1 MEDIV
6 LNPDRELSEDV
17 LVLGLLVN
25 GRTTLDD
32 FKFSE
37 RIRAFA
43 NELQEFGLKIE
54 EKGANTILTGV
65 GFNYKVPTLLHIP
78 ESDNAMSLLLALASK
93 DTETFFSATGSR
105 SDLKR
110 AKAFLADVFGV
121 KEVQE
126 SESEA
131 GNTISFHFESVLPFL
146 KETREGCIPYL
157 AKNAV
162 LVNAL
167 VLGRTVEM
175 EERSPVRSSFVE
187 MLTYFGAQIQVQTT
201 GMQEMSELERRIA
214 KARGI
219 KTERRVKTV
228 ISETKI
234 LTSHD
239 YFVPSDPTEACALV
253 ILSILSPAFKGKK
266 ITLKNVLIAGDRAGA
281 FSALRRMGAKIDFG
295 TRHERYGTAYA
306 DVYSVYDKRLSS
318 RRLAEDILCTCLEEY
333 PFIALAACTADGE
346 SILRIPDS
354 LSKELRPRCETLAR
368 NLKQTGASIGVYEE
382 GLVVRGREELDA
394 GHFDA
399 ENDPVLGLMFNAI
412 ALFSQGETVI
422 ENSGKIEIVF
432 PDVIHKLKEI
442 AKS

>member
-17 LVLGLLVN
+17 LALGLLVN

-32 FKFSE
+32 FAFTDRS
-37 RIRAFA
+37 RHFA
-43 NELQEFGLKIE
+43 NLLQEFGLKVE
-54 EKGANTILTGV
+54 EKGSNTILTGV
-65 GFNYKVPTLLHIP
+65 GFSYQIPALLHIP

-93 DTETFFSATGSR
+93 DTETLFSATGTAEQ
-105 SDLKR
+105 LQK
-110 AKAFLADVFGV
+110 AKTFLAEVFGV
-121 KEVQE
+121 KVENE
-126 SESEA
+126 LDTEA
-131 GNTISFHFESVLPFL
+131 GKTISFHFEHVLPLL

-167 VLGRTVEM
+167 VLGRTVEFD
-175 EERSPVRSSFVE
+175 ERCPVRSSFVE
-187 MLTYFGAQIQVQTT
+187 MLAYFGAHIQIQTT

-239 YFVPSDPTEACALV
+239 YFVPNDPTEACALV
-253 ILSILSPAFKGKK
+253 ILSILSPAFKNKK
-266 ITLKNVLIAGDRAGA
+266 ITLKNVLVAADRAGA

-295 TRHERYGTAYA
+295 SRHERYGTAYA
-306 DVYSVYDKRLSS
+306 DVISVYDKRLSS

-333 PFIALAACTADGE
+333 PFIALAASTADGE

-368 NLKQTGASIGVYEE
+368 NLKQTGASIGVYDE

-394 GHFDA
+394 GRFDA
-399 ENDPVLGLMFNAI
+399 ENDPVLGLMFNVI
-412 ALFSQGETVI
+412 SLFSQGETTI
-422 ENSGKIEIVF
+422 ENLGNIDVAFPGIVN
-432 PDVIHKLKEI
+432 KLKEI
-442 AKS
+442 AQS